1 MTERTTLTETLI
13 INGLA
18 GTGSTTVARMLAER
32 YGWTHH
38 YGGGIFRQ
46 MAAEADRTLEQYMA
60 DIADHPEDER
70 GVDERLIGYALA
82 GQTVVESR
90 VVAWLM
96 PDETDAFAVWLTC
109 DEDVRVDRVM
119 QRDDHEDAK
128 RRVEAREEID
138 SNRYRQLYGID
149 LDDLSVYDLVINTTK
164 TPAIEV
170 AEQVATALAERAE
183 SR

>member
-1 MTERTTLTETLI
+1 MPERPTLSETLI

-32 YGWTHH
+32 FGWTHH

-60 DIADHPEDER
+60 DLADHPDRER

-82 GQTVVESR
+82 GETVIESR

-96 PDETDAFAVWLTC
+96 PADTNALAVWLTC
-109 DEDVRVDRVM
+109 DDDVRVDRVM

-138 SNRYRQLYGID
+138 ANRYLALYGID
-149 LDDLSVYDLVINTTK
+149 LADLSVYDVVIDTTQI
-164 TPAIEV
+164 PAIEV
-170 AEQVATALAERAE
+170 AEQVATAIAAHTE
-183 SR
+183 